1 MPELRLGKSKRL
13 LLPVTAALA
22 GAMAL
27 TACGGGGSSASGASS
42 TTTAPSGSASLAS
55 YVQCL
60 ELHGVPSSVAST
72 FGQRRGL
79 GGGGAPGSGSGESV
93 PPASPPQ
100 SFARPTAPSQY
111 QAAIQACRSLRPSFG
126 GGTGGGINSAAFAA
140 YRNCLQLHG
149 VTLPTPST
157 GGGQASATGPGG
169 LFSQLQNDP
178 NFRTAQQA
186 CAALAPTRG
195 TGSSTTT
202 IPAAA

>member
-13 LLPVTAALA
+13 LLPVAAALA
-22 GAMAL
+22 GAIAL

-60 ELHGVPSSVAST
+60 ESHGVPGSVAST
-72 FGQRRGL
+72 FGQRRGF
-79 GGGGAPGSGSGESV
+79 GRGAASGSSSGESV

-100 SFARPTAPSQY
+100 SFARPTVPSQY

-126 GGTGGGINSAAFAA
+126 GGINSAAFAA

-149 VTLPTPST
+149 VSLPTPPT
-157 GGGQASATGPGG
+157 GGGQGGVTGPGG
-169 LFSQLQNDP
+169 SLSQLQNDP
-178 NFRTAQQA
+178 NFKAAQQA

-195 TGSSTTT
+195 TSTSTTT
-202 IPAAA
+202 TPAAA